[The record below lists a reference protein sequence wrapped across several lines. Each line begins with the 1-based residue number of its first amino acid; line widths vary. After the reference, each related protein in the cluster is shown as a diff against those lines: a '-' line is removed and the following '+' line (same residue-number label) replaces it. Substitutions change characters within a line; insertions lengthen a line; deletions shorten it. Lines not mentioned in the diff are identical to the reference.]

1 MPQRAWGRIALV
13 FLLVLVAF
21 SFGACEKTTPENL
34 DKWMNTEKGPDK
46 LAKAMSDNS
55 LDPDLSAH
63 AAANLIKLGK
73 DTDVKKAIDGM
84 PDDRKKAVLGKLV
97 PRLWEMARIEGDLTV
112 PSGLQTNAK
121 DLMFDFRKSA
131 DPDTRKQ
138 IDGYLLDWYT
148 GGYYEGRATLGR
160 YLGST
165 IVRQL
170 GPQAGD
176 KLKSAANAII
186 AAPAKGNERA
196 KIGDE
201 LLLGMAASGSAD
213 AVTYVVE
220 ISKMDR
226 GDPSLRERCISAL
239 YRAYVDPQ
247 GLFDVADPKAL
258 EPSLPALTELAK
270 DESQPPGLTNDVVAL
285 IRQIGMPACLDPLV
299 GMIPSLDRQRRWVG
313 ANNALKCGG
322 VKAIAPVAGAL
333 ATDTGYDHDEMSGA
347 VWEEI
352 AKMSPKEQVL
362 AEVRKLLDSPSWVAR
377 WIGIEALAAMKS
389 KDDLPRI
396 KALSGDKAKLTGYWG
411 DQSGVDPKQKKPDP
425 TLGDRAGELAKAL
438 ESGA

>member
-1 MPQRAWGRIALV
+1 MTHGVWSRITLVVLLV
-13 FLLVLVAF
+13 FAAA
-21 SFGACEKTTPENL
+21 ACEKTTPENL

-46 LAKAMSDNS
+46 LAKALSDSS

-73 DTDVKKAIDGM
+73 DTDVKKTIEGM
-84 PDDRKKAVLGKLV
+84 SDDRRTAVLAKLV
-97 PRLWEMARIEGDLTV
+97 PRLWEMARVEGDLTV

-121 DLMFDFRKSA
+121 DLMFELRKAA
-131 DPDTRKQ
+131 DPATRAQ

-148 GGYYEGRATLGR
+148 SGYYEGRATLGR

-165 IVRQL
+165 IVRTL

-186 AAPAKGNERA
+186 AAPAKGNERT

-201 LLLGMAASGSAD
+201 LLLGMAASGSPD
-213 AVTYVVE
+213 AVDYVLE

-226 GDPSLRERCISAL
+226 GDPTLRERCISAL
-239 YRAYVDPQ
+239 YRAYVDPG

-258 EPSLPALTELAK
+258 EASLPKLDELAK
-270 DESQPPGLTNDVVAL
+270 DDSQPPGQTNDVVAL
-285 IRQIGMPACLDPLV
+285 IRAIGMPKCLDPLV
-299 GMIPSLDRQRRWVG
+299 GMIPSLDRRRRWVG

-322 VKAIAPVAGAL
+322 PKAIAPVAGAL
-333 ATDTGYDHDEMSGA
+333 ATDTGYDHEEMSGA
-347 VWEEI
+347 VFDEI
-352 AKMSPKEQVL
+352 SRMSPKDQAL
-362 AEVRKLLDSPSWVAR
+362 AESRKLLDSPSWVSR

-396 KALSGDKAKLTGYWG
+396 KALTGDKAKLTGYWG
-411 DQSGVDPKQKKPDP
+411 DQSGVDPKQKKADP
-425 TLGDRAGELAKAL
+425 TLGERAAELAKAL
-438 ESGA
+438 ESA